1 LLPENKKAKIVIVAF
16 LNQKLLTLRLPLNED
31 ERGFAFFFSS
41 SALILKYL
49 LLIDFLITNN
59 LG

>member
-16 LNQKLLTLRLPLNED
+16 LNQKLLPLRLPLNED

-49 LLIDFLITNN
+49 LLIDFLIN
-59 LG
+59 